1 MHLYAIRGYA
11 LCASRDNQP
20 LECRNKGA
28 LLEHELPEIALCNAQ
43 KTHSRSRTV
52 TGEPSVRWVGVM
64 P

>member
-28 LLEHELPEIALCNAQ
+28 LLEHEPEIALCNAQ
-43 KTHSRSRTV
+43 ITHSRNRTV
-52 TGEPSVRWVGVM
+52 TGEPSVRWMDAM